1 MVKQYE
7 KLSDKEIVALID
19 NQVGL
24 SVGFADSELS
34 TERAKVME
42 YYNGTKPAPHHD
54 GNSKYVSLD
63 VYNAVQS
70 MQAALLETFSA
81 GNKTVRF
88 APQNED
94 DVPKAKICT
103 EYTDYVVHRQ
113 NDIYKVM
120 SQAIHDGLI
129 ARAGIAKV
137 FWDSMTES
145 EFEEFESITSDELD
159 LLLAQDNVE
168 LVDSTTDEL
177 GLVSGSIE
185 IIHDTSKVCIEN
197 VAPEEFLIEAQAKSL
212 EDVNFVAH
220 RTSKTITDLRNE
232 GYDEELI
239 SQIGEHNDVDIATDT
254 EITTRFDATGNF
266 RGSKD
271 TNYQDQIRSVLV
283 TEAYIE
289 LDVEGSG
296 VAELCRVIK
305 AGNVLLEKEKVS
317 RLPFLAFVPLP
328 VPHAFYGVNYAE
340 RVIPTQN
347 ARTVLT
353 RSILDHAVLTNNPR
367 YMVQKG
373 GLTNARE
380 LLDNRVGGIVN
391 VSRPD
396 AISPMPQAPLN
407 PFIFQTINLL
417 DEDRE
422 NNTGVS
428 ALSQGL
434 NKDAVSKQ
442 NSAALVEQL
451 ATMSQQ
457 RQKVIA
463 RNFASQF
470 VKPLYQ
476 MVYQLVA
483 ENETREKIVE
493 LAGNYV
499 PINPQSWREKRDVI
513 IELNLGYG
521 EQEREAA
528 KYLAMHQQF
537 SNDPNLSKMYTPQN
551 QYALASKILDLSGIK
566 EVSAYLTD
574 PQNIPPSPPNPAE
587 QMQMQMAQ
595 KQLEIQERQTAIAEQ
610 RLQLDAQ
617 MQQAKFSLDMDK
629 AENQAAIASDNLDLK
644 EEQLKHKKFVDTSE
658 LELARRADEIT
669 AIASPTG

>member
-145 EFEEFESITSDELD
+145 EYEEFESITSDELD

-239 SQIGEHNDVDIATDT
+239 SQIGEHNDVDISTDT
-254 EITTRFDATGNF
+254 EITTRFDATGNY

-483 ENETREKIVE
+483 ENETEEKIVE

-499 PINPQSWREKRDVI
+499 PINPQSWREKRDVV

-574 PQNIPPSPPNPAE
+574 PQNIPPSPPSPAE

-595 KQLEIQERQTAIAEQ
+595 KQLEIQERQTSIAEQ
-610 RLQLDAQ
+610 RLELDKQ

>member
-145 EFEEFESITSDELD
+145 EYEEFESITSDELD

-239 SQIGEHNDVDIATDT
+239 SQIGEHNDVDISTDT
-254 EITTRFDATGNF
+254 EITTRFDATGNY

-483 ENETREKIVE
+483 ENETQEKIVE

-499 PINPQSWREKRDVI
+499 PINPQSWREKRDVV

-574 PQNIPPSPPNPAE
+574 PQNIPPSQPSPAE

-595 KQLEIQERQTAIAEQ
+595 KQLEIQERQTAISEQ

>member
-239 SQIGEHNDVDIATDT
+239 SQIGEHNDVDISTDT
-254 EITTRFDATGNF
+254 EITTRFEATGNYK
-266 RGSKD
+266 GSKD

-483 ENETREKIVE
+483 ENETQEKIVE

-499 PINPQSWREKRDVI
+499 PINPQSWREKRDVV

>member
-1 MVKQYE
+1 M
-7 KLSDKEIVALID
+7 
-19 NQVGL
+19 
-24 SVGFADSELS
+24 
-34 TERAKVME
+34 
-42 YYNGTKPAPHHD
+42 
-54 GNSKYVSLD
+54 
-63 VYNAVQS
+63 
-70 MQAALLETFSA
+70 
-81 GNKTVRF
+81 
-88 APQNED
+88 
-94 DVPKAKICT
+94 
-103 EYTDYVVHRQ
+103 
-113 NDIYKVM
+113 
-120 SQAIHDGLI
+120 
-129 ARAGIAKV
+129 
-137 FWDSMTES
+137 
-145 EFEEFESITSDELD
+145 
-159 LLLAQDNVE
+159 
-168 LVDSTTDEL
+168 
-177 GLVSGSIE
+177 
-185 IIHDTSKVCIEN
+185 
-197 VAPEEFLIEAQAKSL
+197 
-212 EDVNFVAH
+212 
-220 RTSKTITDLRNE
+220 RNE

-239 SQIGEHNDVDIATDT
+239 SQIGEHNDVDISTDT
-254 EITTRFDATGNF
+254 EITTRFDATGNY

-483 ENETREKIVE
+483 ENETQEKIVE

-499 PINPQSWREKRDVI
+499 PINPQSWREKRDVV

-574 PQNIPPSPPNPAE
+574 PQNIPPSQPSPAE

>member
-1 MVKQYE
+1 MVKQYQ

-19 NQVGL
+19 NQIGL

-42 YYNGTKPAPHHD
+42 YYNGSKPLPHHD
-54 GNSKYVSLD
+54 GNSKYVSMD
-63 VYNAVQS
+63 VYNAIES
-70 MQAALLETFSA
+70 MKSALLETFSA

-94 DVPKAKICT
+94 DVPLANIAT

-113 NDIYKVM
+113 NDIYSIM

-137 FWDSMTES
+137 FWESMQES
-145 EFEEFESITSDELD
+145 EFEDFENISEEELD

-168 LVDSTTDEL
+168 LVESTEDEL
-177 GLVSGSIE
+177 GLLSGTIE

-197 VAPEEFLIEAQAKSL
+197 VAPEEFVIEAQAKSL
-212 EDVNFVAH
+212 DDVNFVAH
-220 RTSKTITDLRNE
+220 RTSKSLTDLRND
-232 GYDEELI
+232 GYSEELI
-239 SQIGEHNDVDIATDT
+239 SQIGDHNDVDISTDT
-254 EITTRFDATGNF
+254 EVTTRFEATGNY

-271 TNYQDQIRSVLV
+271 TNYQDQIRSVMV

-317 RLPFLAFVPLP
+317 RKPFVTFVPLP
-328 VPHAFYGVNYAE
+328 IPHSFYGNNFGE
-340 RVIPTQN
+340 KVIPTQN

-367 YMVQKG
+367 YMVTKG

-396 AISPMPQAPLN
+396 AIAAMPQAPLN
-407 PFIFQTINLL
+407 PFIYQTLNLL

-422 NNTGVS
+422 NNTGIS
-428 ALSQGL
+428 SLSQGL

-476 MVYQLVA
+476 MVYQLVV
-483 ENETREKIVE
+483 ENETQEKIVE

-499 PINPQSWREKRDVI
+499 AVNPQSWRSKRDVVI
-513 IELNLGYG
+513 QLSLGYG

-528 KYLAMHQQF
+528 RYLAMHQQF
-537 SNDPNLSKMYTPQN
+537 TNDPNLSNMYTPQN
-551 QYALASKILDLSGIK
+551 QYALATKILELTGIK

-574 PQNIPPSPPNPAE
+574 PQNIPPSEPSPAE

-595 KQLEIQERQTAIAEQ
+595 KQLEIQERQTAVAEQ

-617 MQQAKFSLDMDK
+617 MQRSKFDLDMDK

-644 EEQLKHKKFVDTSE
+644 EEQLAHKKFVDTSE
-658 LELARRADEIT
+658 LELARSADEIT

>member
-94 DVPKAKICT
+94 DVPKAKIAT

-129 ARAGIAKV
+129 ARAGITKV

-159 LLLAQDNVE
+159 LLLAQENVE

-239 SQIGEHNDVDIATDT
+239 SQIGEHNDVDISTDT
-254 EITTRFDATGNF
+254 EITTRFEATGNYK
-266 RGSKD
+266 GSKD

-483 ENETREKIVE
+483 ENETQEKIVE

-499 PINPQSWREKRDVI
+499 PINPQSWREKRDVV